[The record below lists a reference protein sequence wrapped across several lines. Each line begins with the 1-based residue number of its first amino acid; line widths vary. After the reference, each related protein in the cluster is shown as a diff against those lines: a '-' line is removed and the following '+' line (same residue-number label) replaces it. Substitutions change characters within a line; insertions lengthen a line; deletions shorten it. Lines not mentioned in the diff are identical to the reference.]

1 MTNPTFTTP
10 LPVPQYADLARR
22 GQDAATTAVESWTD
36 ALQTYADAVTPR
48 DAGPV
53 DPRVATEAAFDLAER
68 LLGVQRALVT
78 TAVTLLTEAAET
90 AGEQATKAGRTL
102 KAQTDEATE
111 RVIDLATEATRRAA
125 AAARNGVSA

>member
-1 MTNPTFTTP
+1 
-10 LPVPQYADLARR
+10 
-22 GQDAATTAVESWTD
+22 
-36 ALQTYADAVTPR
+36 VTPR

-125 AAARNGVSA
+125 AAPQRRLRLTVAPDRSAG